1 MHFEIMVSVVVM
13 SNGCCWRGSNIEQRY
28 AQLLYLKLGSDLWNM
43 GLGTRLSGIYQF
55 HKFKGG
61 RRMMI
66 DVFSLVI
73 VSKLHFPTER

>member
-1 MHFEIMVSVVVM
+1 
-13 SNGCCWRGSNIEQRY
+13 
-28 AQLLYLKLGSDLWNM
+28 M